1 MKRRYAF
8 AAVACLGLLPLG
20 QLFSHES
27 TTPTKE
33 AKSKIA
39 GVTVYTNTALVTRD
53 VEVPEG
59 VGLLELVVTPL
70 PTQVMDGSLYSEG
83 NDGIRVLTT
92 RYRMR
97 AIEQD
102 TSEAVKKVNDER
114 KKLATSRQELSA
126 KQKVIT
132 DNLALLAKLEGFTA
146 ATMQHLTEKGLLSAD
161 QTISLSKF
169 IMETRSTKSEDIT
182 KLVQQLQLNQEADE
196 FLQRKLREVSAGPNR
211 TEREAVITINKANNG
226 AGKIRLN
233 YLVSNASW
241 SPQYKF
247 RAGKEKEAVNVEYLA
262 AIRQQSGEEWGNVNI
277 TLSTAQPMLNAAPP
291 DLKALT
297 MYISP
302 MPNSGGQQQAGRF
315 GGKSINF
322 GLANPGGQPAV
333 GGPGNNLS
341 AQPIPPPQA
350 QGGDNGNFDALTQAR
365 DNRQKAQME
374 VNKRNFN
381 SANVY
386 WNEAAAAEQ
395 RLQLLTTKEEEKQVV
410 DGDAFGGAAEGPTVT
425 YKLPAGISIPSRPDE
440 QIVEVTRLTLPPE
453 YYYKAI
459 PVLTKH
465 VYRLANLTNKSDLI
479 FLPGE
484 ATMYQGSDFVGRTQL
499 PLVAIGERFTVGFG
513 IDTSLQVNRKLVE
526 KTRSLK
532 GGNQELNFEYRILVN
547 SYKPEPVNIQVW
559 DRLPMTE
566 SEVIAINIT
575 KTTPEICKDAIY
587 QRDDRTKNLLRWDVT
602 VAPNTFGEKAT
613 AINYQFKMELD
624 KTLQVGALSK

>member
-114 KKLATSRQELSA
+114 KKLATTRQELA
-126 KQKVIT
+126 ARQKVIT

-297 MYISP
+297 MYVSP
-302 MPNSGGQQQAGRF
+302 MPPGFAGGGQKGGSF
-315 GGKSINF
+315 NGKSINF
-322 GLANPGGQPAV
+322 GLANPQQPMA
-333 GGPGNNLS
+333 GGPGNNLAPQPP
-341 AQPIPPPQA
+341 AQQ
-350 QGGDNGNFDALTQAR
+350 QSGENGNFDALSQAR

-410 DGDAFGGAAEGPTVT
+410 EGDAFGGAAEGPTVT

>member
-83 NDGIRVLTT
+83 NEGIRVLTT
-92 RYRMR
+92 RYRTR

-114 KKLATSRQELSA
+114 KKLNTTRQELA
-126 KQKVIT
+126 ARQKVIT

-146 ATMQHLTEKGLLSAD
+146 STMQHLTEKGLLSAE
-161 QTISLSKF
+161 QTITLSKF
-169 IMETRSTKSEDIT
+169 IMETRTTKSEDVT

-196 FLQRKLREVSAGPNR
+196 FLQRKLREVSVGPNR
-211 TEREAVITINKANNG
+211 TEREAIITINKANNG

-297 MYISP
+297 MYVSP
-302 MPNSGGQQQAGRF
+302 MPPGFAGGQQGGGFA
-315 GGKSINF
+315 GKSINF
-322 GLANPGGQPAV
+322 GLANPGHNQAE
-333 GGPGNNLS
+333 PGNTIVP
-341 AQPIPPPQA
+341 QPPGQHK
-350 QGGDNGNFDALTQAR
+350 
-365 DNRQKAQME
+365 RQC
-374 VNKRNFN
+374 
-381 SANVY
+381 
-386 WNEAAAAEQ
+386 
-395 RLQLLTTKEEEKQVV
+395 
-410 DGDAFGGAAEGPTVT
+410 PT
-425 YKLPAGISIPSRPDE
+425 PRR
-440 QIVEVTRLTLPPE
+440 QWQ
-453 YYYKAI
+453 
-459 PVLTKH
+459 H
-465 VYRLANLTNKSDLI
+465 
-479 FLPGE
+479 
-484 ATMYQGSDFVGRTQL
+484 
-499 PLVAIGERFTVGFG
+499 
-513 IDTSLQVNRKLVE
+513 
-526 KTRSLK
+526 
-532 GGNQELNFEYRILVN
+532 
-547 SYKPEPVNIQVW
+547 
-559 DRLPMTE
+559 
-566 SEVIAINIT
+566 
-575 KTTPEICKDAIY
+575 
-587 QRDDRTKNLLRWDVT
+587 
-602 VAPNTFGEKAT
+602 
-613 AINYQFKMELD
+613 
-624 KTLQVGALSK
+624 